1 MPRMVFQQRR
11 HGLVVAALVPE
22 PARERP
28 ARPGTLSLDALAHAR
43 DLEPLAVV
51 ETAAVDEPR
60 PDLLETGRE
69 RPRTRH
75 GPGLDE
81 GLPLPDL
88 RARAVI
94 RLEGLDGAHQRPLVP
109 RGPEPHVDPVGE
121 AFARRGLKR
130 ADRALRDAREELV
143 RRRAAAPPGRIPGVV
158 DEDEVEVGVVRELLG
173 AELSHPEHRVP

>member
-1 MPRMVFQQRR
+1 
-11 HGLVVAALVPE
+11 
-22 PARERP
+22 
-28 ARPGTLSLDALAHAR
+28 

-109 RGPEPHVDPVGE
+109 RGPEPRVDPVGE
-121 AFARRGLKR
+121 AFARRGLER

-143 RRRAAAPPGRIPGVV
+143 RRRRRCAGTPRGGSGAACRAPPRGPVRPPGARRAPRPCCPAHARSGRGRPAPGCRATR
-158 DEDEVEVGVVRELLG
+158 DDAGRTGRGTRSWRTAARG
-173 AELSHPEHRVP
+173 AA